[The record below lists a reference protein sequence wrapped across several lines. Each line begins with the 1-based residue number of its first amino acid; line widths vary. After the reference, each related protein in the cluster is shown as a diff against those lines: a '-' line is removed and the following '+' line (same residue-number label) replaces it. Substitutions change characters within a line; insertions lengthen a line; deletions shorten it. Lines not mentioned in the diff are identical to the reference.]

1 MSNLVIFLGPP
12 GAGKGTQA
20 VTIAK
25 EKNLAHISTGDML
38 REHVSNETELGKIAK
53 TLLDEGKLVPDS
65 LVIEMLQERLLS
77 NDCVNG
83 AILDGF
89 PRTIAQAESLD
100 KISEEF
106 KISKVIVFEAD
117 RNELIKR
124 ILNRGETS
132 GRSDD
137 TEESVSVRLEV
148 YENDTAPLIEY
159 YEQRKLVSKINAVGE
174 VENIYNLILKE
185 FEGVCLNQQKIY
197 QDFETFGL

>member
-20 VTIAK
+20 LSIAK
-25 EKNLAHISTGDML
+25 EKDLAHISTGDML
-38 REHVSNETELGKIAK
+38 REHVSNETKLGKIAK
-53 TLLDEGKLVPDS
+53 SLLDEGKLVPDS

-77 NDCVNG
+77 ADCLNG

-100 KISEEF
+100 KISDDF

-117 RNELIKR
+117 RDELIKR

-159 YEQRKLVSKINAVGE
+159 YEQKNLVAKINAVGE

-185 FEGVCLNQQKIY
+185 FK
-197 QDFETFGL
+197 

>member
-20 VTIAK
+20 ITIAE

-38 REHVSNETELGKIAK
+38 REHVSNETELGKTAK

-77 NDCVNG
+77 DDCVNG

-100 KISEEF
+100 KISDEF

-117 RNELIKR
+117 RDELIKR

-137 TEESVSVRLEV
+137 TKESVRVRLEV
-148 YENDTAPLIEY
+148 YEKDTAPLIEY
-159 YEQRKLVSKINAVGE
+159 YEQENLVAKINAVGE

-185 FEGVCLNQQKIY
+185 FE
-197 QDFETFGL
+197 

>member
-20 VTIAK
+20 ITIAE

-38 REHVSNETELGKIAK
+38 REHVSNETELGKTAK

-77 NDCVNG
+77 DDCVNG

-100 KISEEF
+100 KISAEF

-117 RNELIKR
+117 RDELIKR

-159 YEQRKLVSKINAVGE
+159 YEQKNLVAKINAVGE
-174 VENIYNLILKE
+174 VKNIYNLILKE
-185 FEGVCLNQQKIY
+185 FK
-197 QDFETFGL
+197 

>member
-20 VTIAK
+20 ITIAE

-38 REHVSNETELGKIAK
+38 REHVSNETELGKTAK

-77 NDCVNG
+77 DDCVNG

-100 KISEEF
+100 KISAEF

-117 RNELIKR
+117 RDELIKR

-159 YEQRKLVSKINAVGE
+159 YELKNLVVKINAVGD
-174 VENIYNLILKE
+174 VESIYNLILKE
-185 FEGVCLNQQKIY
+185 FE
-197 QDFETFGL
+197 

>member
-1 MSNLVIFLGPP
+1 MSTLVIFLEPP

-20 VTIAK
+20 VTIAE

-38 REHVSNETELGKIAK
+38 REHVSNETELGKTAK

-77 NDCVNG
+77 EDCVNG

-100 KISEEF
+100 KISAEF

-117 RNELIKR
+117 RDELIKR

-159 YEQRKLVSKINAVGE
+159 YETKNLVAKINAVGE

-185 FEGVCLNQQKIY
+185 FE
-197 QDFETFGL
+197 

>member
-1 MSNLVIFLGPP
+1 LSNLVIFLGPP

-20 VTIAK
+20 VTIAE

-38 REHVSNETELGKIAK
+38 REHVSNETELGKTAK

-77 NDCVNG
+77 DDCVNG

-100 KISEEF
+100 KISAEF

-117 RNELIKR
+117 RDELIKR

-159 YEQRKLVSKINAVGE
+159 YEQKNLVAKINAVGE
-174 VENIYNLILKE
+174 VKNIYNLILKE
-185 FEGVCLNQQKIY
+185 FK
-197 QDFETFGL
+197 

>member
-65 LVIEMLQERLLS
+65 FVIEMLQERLLS
-77 NDCVNG
+77 KYCINS
-83 AILDGF
+83 AILDGY

-117 RNELIKR
+117 RDELIKR

-159 YEQRKLVSKINAVGE
+159 YEQRNLVSKINAVGE

-185 FEGVCLNQQKIY
+185 FE
-197 QDFETFGL
+197 

>member
-25 EKNLAHISTGDML
+25 AKNLAHISTGDML

-100 KISEEF
+100 KISKEF

-117 RNELIKR
+117 RDELIKR

-159 YEQRKLVSKINAVGE
+159 YEQRNLVSKINAVGE

-185 FEGVCLNQQKIY
+185 FE
-197 QDFETFGL
+197 

>member
-20 VTIAK
+20 VSIAK

-53 TLLDEGKLVPDS
+53 SLLDEGKLVPDS
-65 LVIEMLQERLLS
+65 LVIEMLQERLLFK
-77 NDCVNG
+77 DCVNG

-100 KISEEF
+100 SVSAEF

-117 RNELIKR
+117 RDELIKR

-159 YEQRKLVSKINAVGE
+159 YELKNLVAKINAVGE
-174 VENIYNLILKE
+174 VENIHNLILKE
-185 FEGVCLNQQKIY
+185 FE
-197 QDFETFGL
+197 

>member
-1 MSNLVIFLGPP
+1 MCI
-12 GAGKGTQA
+12 
-20 VTIAK
+20 
-25 EKNLAHISTGDML
+25 
-38 REHVSNETELGKIAK
+38 R
-53 TLLDEGKLVPDS
+53 DS
-65 LVIEMLQERLLS
+65 I
-77 NDCVNG
+77 NG

-159 YEQRKLVSKINAVGE
+159 YEQRNLVSKINAVGE

-185 FEGVCLNQQKIY
+185 FE
-197 QDFETFGL
+197 

>member
-20 VTIAK
+20 VRIAK

-38 REHVSNETELGKIAK
+38 RKHVSNETELGKTAK

-77 NDCVNG
+77 KDCVNG

-100 KISEEF
+100 NISSEF

-117 RNELIKR
+117 RDVLIKR

-137 TEESVSVRLEV
+137 TEESVNVRLEV
-148 YENDTAPLIEY
+148 YVNDTAPLIEY
-159 YEQRKLVSKINAVGE
+159 YELKNLAAKIDAVGE

-185 FEGVCLNQQKIY
+185 FK
-197 QDFETFGL
+197 

>member
-20 VTIAK
+20 ITIAE

-38 REHVSNETELGKIAK
+38 REHVSNETELGKTAK

-77 NDCVNG
+77 DDCVNG

-100 KISEEF
+100 KISAEF

-117 RNELIKR
+117 RDELIKR

-148 YENDTAPLIEY
+148 YENDTSPLIEY
-159 YEQRKLVSKINAVGE
+159 YEQKNLVAKINAVGE

-185 FEGVCLNQQKIY
+185 FE
-197 QDFETFGL
+197 

>member
-1 MSNLVIFLGPP
+1 MSNLIIFLGPP

-20 VTIAK
+20 VSIAK

-38 REHVSNETELGKIAK
+38 REHVSNETELGKITK
-53 TLLDEGKLVPDS
+53 TLLDEGKRVPDS

-77 NDCVNG
+77 KDCVNG

-89 PRTIAQAESLD
+89 PGTIAQAESLD
-100 KISEEF
+100 NIRAEF

-117 RNELIKR
+117 RDVLIKR

-148 YENDTAPLIEY
+148 YENDTSPLIEY
-159 YEQRKLVSKINAVGE
+159 YELKNLVAKINAVGE
-174 VENIYNLILKE
+174 VENIHNLILKE
-185 FEGVCLNQQKIY
+185 FE
-197 QDFETFGL
+197 

>member
-25 EKNLAHISTGDML
+25 EKNFAHISTGDML
-38 REHVSNETELGKIAK
+38 REHVSNKTELGKIAK

-117 RNELIKR
+117 RDELIKR

-159 YEQRKLVSKINAVGE
+159 YEQRNLVSKINAVGE

-185 FEGVCLNQQKIY
+185 FE
-197 QDFETFGL
+197 

>member
-20 VTIAK
+20 VRIAK

-38 REHVSNETELGKIAK
+38 REHVNSETELGKIAK
-53 TLLDEGKLVPDS
+53 SLLDEGKLVPDS
-65 LVIEMLQERLLS
+65 LVIKMLQERLLS

-100 KISEEF
+100 KISDQF
-106 KISKVIVFEAD
+106 IISKVIVFEANND
-117 RNELIKR
+117 ELIKR
-124 ILNRGETS
+124 ILNRGKIS

-148 YENDTAPLIEY
+148 YEKDTAPLIEY
-159 YEQRKLVSKINAVGE
+159 YEMKNLVAKINAVGE
-174 VENIYNLILKE
+174 VLNIYKLILKE
-185 FEGVCLNQQKIY
+185 FE
-197 QDFETFGL
+197 

>member
-1 MSNLVIFLGPP
+1 
-12 GAGKGTQA
+12 
-20 VTIAK
+20 
-25 EKNLAHISTGDML
+25 ML

-77 NDCVNG
+77 KDCVNG

-89 PRTIAQAESLD
+89 PRTIAQAESLE
-100 KISEEF
+100 KISDEF
-106 KISKVIVFEAD
+106 KISKVIVFVAD
-117 RNELIKR
+117 RDELIKR

-137 TEESVSVRLEV
+137 TEDSVSVRLEV
-148 YENDTAPLIEY
+148 YEKDTAPLIEY
-159 YEQRKLVSKINAVGE
+159 YEQKNLVAKINAVGE

-185 FEGVCLNQQKIY
+185 FE
-197 QDFETFGL
+197 